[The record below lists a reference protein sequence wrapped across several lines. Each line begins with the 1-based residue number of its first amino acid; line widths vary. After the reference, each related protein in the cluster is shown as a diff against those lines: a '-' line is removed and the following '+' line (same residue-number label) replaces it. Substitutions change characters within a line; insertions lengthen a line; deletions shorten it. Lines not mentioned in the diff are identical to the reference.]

1 MENNFTNYVPDN
13 APSVYM
19 LNAPNHN
26 ATRGV
31 FNTWRSEMTTL
42 QGTSKVDYAKITK
55 DDILKLAERQFDAAD
70 VPKAVRDEY
79 YKLWEDYIKTLT
91 KK

>member
-1 MENNFTNYVPDN
+1 MERNYTDYVPDR

-31 FNTWRSEMTTL
+31 FNTWRSEIVAL
-42 QGTSKVDYAKITK
+42 QGTSKIDYTKITME
-55 DDILKLAERQFDAAD
+55 DILKLAERQFDAAD
-70 VPKAVRDEY
+70 VPQAVRDEY
-79 YKLWEDYIKTLT
+79 YKLWKDYIKTLN

>member
-1 MENNFTNYVPDN
+1 L
-13 APSVYM
+13 A
-19 LNAPNHN
+19 
-26 ATRGV
+26 
-31 FNTWRSEMTTL
+31 TL
-42 QGTSKVDYAKITK
+42 QGTSKVDYTKITR

-70 VPKAVRDEY
+70 VPKEVRDDY